1 MATAPGHRFGQI
13 IGDLLEEATIEAC
26 RPIAAEHGFYLD
38 YIHPRKA
45 RGGAKKVR
53 WDDDKGNH
61 RDLDIVIEEN
71 GNESKYGVPRA
82 FIEVAWRRYTKHSK
96 NKAQEISAAVTSCAN
111 RFATK
116 SPFKGCVLAGDF
128 TDNALM
134 QLRSEGFSVMHFPTE
149 EVIEAFDAVGID
161 IIWEE
166 DTPDDELEE
175 RVREC
180 EALSSDELNKVK
192 QKLFDLGSDEFGIF
206 VSSLAAALDRRIAE
220 VDVIARYGRTRAFPT
235 VDDACAYIADIPE
248 VSPAD
253 IPLLDFAILVRFS
266 DGDTIEAKFKD
277 RNRAINYLISLKP

>member
-38 YIHPRKA
+38 YISSRKA
-45 RGGAKKVR
+45 RNGAKKVR
-53 WDDDKGNH
+53 WEDDKGNH
-61 RDLDIVIEEN
+61 HDLDIVIEEN
-71 GNESKYGVPRA
+71 GTEDAYGTPRA

-134 QLRSEGFSVMHFPTE
+134 QLRSEGFSVMYFPTE
-149 EVIEAFDAVGID
+149 EVIEAFDVVGID
-161 IIWEE
+161 ITWEE
-166 DTPDDELEE
+166 DTPDDELEA

-180 EALSSDELNKVK
+180 EALSADELKLVK
-192 QKLFDLGSDEFGIF
+192 HKLFELGAEDFGIF
-206 VSSLAAALDRRIAE
+206 VSSLAAALDRRIIE
-220 VDVIARYGRTRAFPT
+220 VDVMAQYCLARAFPT
-235 VDDACAYIADIPE
+235 VKDACEYVSNTSE
-248 VSPAD
+248 VSQKD
-253 IPLLDFAILVRFS
+253 IPLQGFSIVVRFS
-266 DGDTIEAKFKD
+266 DGDSIEAKFNEK
-277 RNRAINYLISLKP
+277 NRAINHLLSLQR